1 MTRHTRSLR
10 MKRTT
15 AALVAAAVAFVA
27 SCAQTENSEEP
38 EGTHLAFGYQV
49 ADELRTTNAG
59 SLEGASTMAQ
69 ALSGSLYPGVY
80 VPGPQGQMIPNTDL
94 VRMQEI
100 PGPVRRV
107 NYTLSDRAVF
117 SDGTPVTCSDY
128 LLAFTAGTNPEI
140 FGSHMPLFDDTA
152 KLTCAPGS
160 KEFTLIFKEGK
171 GARWRGLF
179 EAGTVLP
186 AHAVAKQL
194 QVPLDDLH
202 QDLLSENVSDLQ
214 PIAEVWRQ
222 GFDLR
227 NFNPELQVS
236 FGPYT
241 VAKVGEQ
248 GEVTLRANDFYYG
261 DAPQEPELVVWP
273 GSADSARL
281 AEGGGLI
288 VGDLRDITPDWY
300 DPNAEINRL
309 TVETVIGELTETLTF
324 PEVGTWSSP
333 ENRGALSKCVDPRR
347 VAEASSAVSGI
358 EVPVTPLHIV
368 PHGDPMAKRLMG
380 EAEPNL
386 NVDISRASALTGMEV
401 RIAYAYPNERYAA
414 MVESIRQSCEPAGIT
429 IIDVTGGGKTLADL
443 PRIEYGEWGQE
454 VWTEGE
460 VDVFLQPINPMR
472 EYPAS
477 TNRSQEI
484 GLLREQEKTLWQE
497 LPSLPLSAQP
507 ATFAIDRNVSNVVPY
522 TGLSGIGWNMNRWY
536 LTPSAEAP
544 EESADSK

>member
-1 MTRHTRSLR
+1 MTRHSRSLR
-10 MKRTT
+10 MKRILG
-15 AALVAAAVAFVA
+15 AIAAASVAFA
-27 SCAQTENSEEP
+27 SACTQPDNQEDADEEHP
-38 EGTHLAFGYQV
+38 AFGYQV
-49 ADELRTTNAG
+49 ASELRTTNAG
-59 SLEGASTMAQ
+59 SLEGVSTAAQ

-107 NYTLSDRAVF
+107 NYTLSDSAVF

-128 LLAFTAGTNPEI
+128 LLAFTAGTNPGI
-140 FGSHMPLFDDTA
+140 FGSHMPLFEDTA

-160 KEFTLIFKEGK
+160 KDFTLIFKEGR

-186 AHAVAKQL
+186 AHAVANQL
-194 QVPLDDLH
+194 QIPLDELH
-202 QDLLSENVSDLQ
+202 QDLLSENLTDLQ
-214 PIAEVWRQ
+214 PIAQVWRE

-236 FGPYT
+236 FGPYA
-241 VAKVGEQ
+241 VARVGEQ
-248 GEVTLRANDFYYG
+248 GEVVLRANEFYYG

-273 GSADSARL
+273 GSADSAHL
-281 AEGGGLI
+281 AETGGLV
-288 VGDLRDITPDWY
+288 VGDLRDLTPDWY

-309 TVETVIGELTETLTF
+309 TVETMVGELTEALMF
-324 PEVGTWSSP
+324 PEVGTWSQP
-333 ENRGALSKCVDPRR
+333 ANRQALSKCVDPRR
-347 VAEASSAVSGI
+347 VAEASSSVAGI
-358 EVPVTPLHIV
+358 DVPVTPLHIV
-368 PHGDPMAKRLMG
+368 QHGDPLAKRLMG
-380 EAEPNL
+380 EAGPNL
-386 NVDISRASALTGMEV
+386 NVDISRASELAGTEV
-401 RIAYAYPNERYAA
+401 RIGYAYPNERYAA

-429 IIDVTGGGKTLADL
+429 IIDVTGDGKTLADL

-454 VWTEGE
+454 IWTEGE
-460 VDVFLQPINPMR
+460 VDVILHAIDPMR
-472 EYPAS
+472 EYPAT

-484 GLLREQEKTLWQE
+484 GLLRAQEKTLWQE
-497 LPSLPLSAQP
+497 LPSLPLAAQP

-536 LTPSAEAP
+536 LDPGAEAP
-544 EESADSK
+544 EESTEPK